1 MKKKLMLLGMMS
13 LLLVGVVACGNEN
26 DKESQDA
33 TATEESSVQQDRT
46 EPEESKSESQETD
59 FDVSSEE
66 TSERTLEDVE
76 KYMLDNGAVSGERT
90 QMAAEMVG
98 GIAGFKYS
106 DSGVEIYEYDVNT
119 EEYISLSNGEEIPLQ
134 GMDGFT
140 VGAIAINGRFVLMG
154 EPSQEAI
161 DTFNSFR

>member
-1 MKKKLMLLGMMS
+1 MNKKLLTMLLLTVLS
-13 LLLVGVVACGNEN
+13 VGIVACGNES
-26 DKESQDA
+26 DKESQD
-33 TATEESSVQQDRT
+33 TTVTEESSVQQDST
-46 EPEESKSESQETD
+46 ESEESKSESQETD
-59 FDVSSEE
+59 SDVSSEE
-66 TSERTLEDVE
+66 ASERTLEDVE
-76 KYMLDNGAVSGERT
+76 KFMLDKGAVSGERT

-140 VGAIAINGRFVLMG
+140 VGATAINGKFVLMG

-161 DTFNSFR
+161 DIFNSFQ

>member
-1 MKKKLMLLGMMS
+1 MKNKLLTV
-13 LLLVGVVACGNEN
+13 LLLSVMAVGILACGNKDSNLEPSGEVSTTQT
-26 DKESQDA
+26 ESDGS
-33 TATEESSVQQDRT
+33 ESST
-46 EPEESKSESQETD
+46 PEES
-59 FDVSSEE
+59 
-66 TSERTLEDVE
+66 SERTLEDIE
-76 KYMLDNGAVSGERT
+76 KFMLDNGAVSGERT
-90 QMAAEMVG
+90 QMVAEIIG

-140 VGAIAINGRFVLMG
+140 IGATAINGKFVLMG

-161 DTFNSFR
+161 DIFNSFR